1 MPRWRNRQTRWIEG
15 PVSKTCRFNSGY
27 GHQFYAGVAECIR
40 TALRTQRLR
49 DCEFKSRRRYQ
60 FEVCFGV
67 AVAKW

>member
-1 MPRWRNRQTRWIEG
+1 M
-15 PVSKTCRFNSGY
+15 
-27 GHQFYAGVAECIR
+27 FYAGVAECIR